1 MWLAAA
7 VSHPPPIPL
16 AAQPAAPLATQLDRA
31 AAALAAMTPADAE
44 VARLRDATSAYLREH
59 GAAALRRRPLGEHL
73 TASAVVLDPTGS
85 RTLLCLH
92 TKGQFWVQPGGHV
105 DPEDEDLLAG
115 ALRELREE
123 TGAHVSAV
131 PDAVPIRVPIDIDRH
146 ALGDRFGTCRWHVDV
161 GFLVIVD
168 PAETLAVSTESQD
181 VAWWPVD
188 ALPEPAAD
196 GVAQRVG
203 RAQAALRSHRTSG
216 STPSTAAP

>member
-7 VSHPPPIPL
+7 MAPRPTQTP
-16 AAQPAAPLATQLDRA
+16 AQVDLA
-31 AAALAAMTPADAE
+31 AAALAAMTPADAD
-44 VARLRDATSAYLREH
+44 VSRLRDASLAYLREH
-59 GAAALRRRPLGEHL
+59 GDAALRRRPLGEHL
-73 TASAVVLDPTGS
+73 TASAVVLDPTGT

-123 TGAHVSAV
+123 TGAHVTA
-131 PDAVPIRVPIDIDRH
+131 DAVLDRVPLDIDRH
-146 ALGDRFGTCRWHVDV
+146 ALSDRFGTCRWHVDV
-161 GFLVIVD
+161 GFLVVVD
-168 PAETLAVSTESQD
+168 PEETLAVSTESQD

-196 GVAQRVG
+196 GVSRRVG
-203 RAQAALRSHRTSG
+203 RAREALRGRL
-216 STPSTAAP
+216 TPGALSAGTPSSTAAP